1 MIRINLLPIRA
12 EKKRESLRFHL
23 TVAGLMLIMVI
34 VASAGYTVKL
44 GGDVSA
50 LDGDIT
56 NANKELAVVEK
67 KIGELTNLKHQK
79 SLVQNKLDTVDDLE
93 KGRTGPVRIFN
104 MVRDSLPEKV
114 WVKTLKDNK
123 TSVSLGGVAGDED
136 FVSEFIE
143 RLGYNEDVSDVV
155 LNVWQSSVLNEKDVV
170 TFSLEVKR

>member
-34 VASAGYTVKL
+34 VASVGYTVKL

-50 LDGDIT
+50 LDT
-56 NANKELAVVEK
+56 NIENTNKDLAVIEK

-79 SLVQNKLDTVDDLE
+79 SLVQNKLDTVDNLE

-104 MVRDSLPEKV
+104 MVRDALPDKV
-114 WVKTLKDNK
+114 WITTLKDNK
-123 TSVSLGGVAGDED
+123 ESIALSGFAANKNVFA
-136 FVSEFIE
+136 EFME
-143 RLGYNEDVSDVV
+143 RLHYYADVKNVTLKVLKSAIVNNVDV
-155 LNVWQSSVLNEKDVV
+155 QSFSIVV
-170 TFSLEVKR
+170 HR